1 MVFEKSLLQVRKI
14 PAALTLLFTV
24 AALALYL
31 SARVSEEHYIGLG
44 VLSLY
49 MFLGALTSGA
59 VWLTSIV
66 IRRHTSP
73 TRPANKP

>member
-1 MVFEKSLLQVRKI
+1 MAFQKSLLQARKI

-44 VLSLY
+44 ILSLY
-49 MFLGALTSGA
+49 MFLGALASGT

-66 IRRHTSP
+66 IRRHASSAHP
-73 TRPANKP
+73 SDKP

>member
-1 MVFEKSLLQVRKI
+1 MAFQKSLLQARKI
-14 PAALTLLFTV
+14 PATLTLLFTV

-49 MFLGALTSGA
+49 MFLGALAFGA

-66 IRRHTSP
+66 IRRHISP
-73 TRPANKP
+73 ARPSDKP